1 MNTFLRTWAAALVA
15 LTFVAGCEKP
25 GNDPETTGPDTQN
38 PDGNI
43 TLELPADP
51 QPQSTDFSHRIMLL
65 QHTGTY
71 CSNCPRLMSSLK
83 ILAEDQAYA
92 GKYQHVA
99 AHSYNETGDAAY
111 SQAAAHLSQAFCSG
125 YYPELTFNLTKDNTG
140 TSTDPETIKAHID
153 AIYKEVADAGITAVS
168 RRNGRTLSIK
178 AGIKAAKAGTYR
190 IAAWVL
196 EDGIRSK
203 QEGASEDWQNTHNNA
218 VRIMAGKTLNMK
230 IYGEKLDPMA
240 AGETAQAEFTV
251 EMDPS
256 WDADNCKVFVLVNA
270 AGTDGRY
277 DLANCA
283 ICPLDGSVEYQYN

>member
-1 MNTFLRTWAAALVA
+1 MNSPDCLTVGSRPANAASLAA
-15 LTFVAGCEKP
+15 
-25 GNDPETTGPDTQN
+25 
-38 PDGNI
+38 
-43 TLELPADP
+43 ELNRWISP
-51 QPQSTDFSHRIMLL
+51 I
-65 QHTGTY
+65 
-71 CSNCPRLMSSLK
+71 SLK
-83 ILAEDQAYA
+83 IVAEDQTYA

-168 RRNGRTLSIK
+168 RRNGSTLSIK

-203 QEGASEDWQNTHNNA
+203 QE
-218 VRIMAGKTLNMK
+218 R
-230 IYGEKLDPMA
+230 P
-240 AGETAQAEFTV
+240 
-251 EMDPS
+251 
-256 WDADNCKVFVLVNA
+256 
-270 AGTDGRY
+270 
-277 DLANCA
+277 
-283 ICPLDGSVEYQYN
+283 